1 MKPLKIL
8 HVASFSGNIGDNA
21 NHMGFCPWLKQL
33 ADRNVEWTQLEIR
46 QFFWGE
52 RAWDERFVDYA
63 NTFDALVIGGGNYF
77 ELWVESSPTG
87 TSIAMPP
94 DLWAKLRVP
103 VYFNALGVDPGQGV
117 PEVCRVRFQAFLDT
131 LLADPKC
138 LVSVRNDGAK
148 RNLSDTLGDG
158 YADAVL
164 HAPDNGFFAGFAPAP
179 SIPLFSDPAVARV
192 VTLNLASD
200 MADIRFSA
208 YGATGIDGFASECAR
223 AITVL
228 SRCEPSLGFLFAPH
242 IFRDLDIINRVID
255 RLPDRLR
262 RSRVAQAPYG
272 TGDAA
277 AETVF
282 GLYAASQ
289 VCVGMRFHAN
299 VVPIGN
305 RCQTLGLV
313 CYPQI
318 AALYDEVGQPDR
330 CIDVSAGNF
339 AEALAN
345 RVTDAL
351 NKPDTAF
358 TGTPEQALSTAQALR
373 DAMTPSVLQWLDGVR
388 SR

>member
-1 MKPLKIL
+1 
-8 HVASFSGNIGDNA
+8 
-21 NHMGFCPWLKQL
+21 MGFCPWLKQL